1 MRILPFFL
9 SLLVTVGLVYC
20 LNRPWGQ
27 TPVIGRFLSPQHG
40 FWQNAEPVDQDYDG
54 RIKLPGLRAKGD
66 VYFDENLVP
75 HVFAANRRDAC
86 YIEGYLHARFRL
98 WQMEFQVFAAAG
110 RISEVLG
117 PGTNNS
123 FIKYDRGMRRLG
135 MVTAAR
141 RALEAVDEDPETKAD
156 CDAYTAGVNAYIGSL
171 TASALPLEYK
181 LLNYTPEPWSDL
193 KTMLFVKYMA
203 FDLAGGDNDFPMTNA
218 KAFFTKEQF
227 ALLYPEVQDSVDPVI
242 PKGTPFLAP
251 HFRPKP
257 PATVDS
263 LYLNSTTT
271 VTDMEH
277 VPDPDNGSNNWAVS
291 GRKTLSGKPILCNDP
306 HLSLTLPS
314 IWYQMQIHTPDY
326 NVYGVSFPG
335 APYVII
341 GFNDDCAW
349 GITNSER
356 DVRDYYT
363 IKFKDETRREYWF
376 NGAWK
381 AAAQRVDTIRI
392 KGQAPMYDTVATT
405 VFGPVM
411 FDPTYTGFSDDASDK
426 SYAVC
431 WKPAH
436 RSDELKTF
444 RKLQQIRNYGDY
456 KDAIRTFE
464 SPGQN
469 FAFADKAGE
478 VALWQQGAFPAKWK
492 EQGRF
497 VMPGEDSSYMWQED
511 SIPMEENPYMLA
523 TDDNRG
529 FVSSANQLPVDT
541 TYPYYL
547 GINFPPYRGLY
558 INRRLNNINSITPA
572 DMMSLQTDNHD
583 VFAEMARP
591 LLLRNIQDLRLN
603 DDARAA
609 LRFVRDW
616 NLNDDPDEEAPV
628 IFNYWWNHLQ
638 HDIYDDEFSKT
649 TLPLKRPFE
658 STLLEALL
666 KDSTYVFIDNV
677 NTPQKET
684 LREVITTAFLQAMN
698 DLAEAAKEDKLTWAK
713 NKDTWV
719 RHNLRLAALSRPHLP
734 IGGGVHCI
742 NAAKPNH
749 GPSWRMIVQLTTPV
763 EAYGIY
769 PGGQSGNPG
778 SPYYDTFVDKWAS
791 GKYNTLWIME
801 PNDVKNQHVK
811 WVMHFSAS

>member
-9 SLLVTVGLVYC
+9 SLIVTGGLIYC
-20 LNRPWGQ
+20 LDRPWGQ
-27 TPVIGRFLSPQHG
+27 TPVMGRFLSPQHG
-40 FWQNAEPVDQDYDG
+40 FWQNAEPVGQDFNAQ
-54 RIKLPGLRAKGD
+54 IKLPGLKGKGE
-66 VYFDENLVP
+66 VYFDENLIP
-75 HVFAANRRDAC
+75 HVFADSRVDAC
-86 YIEGYLHARFRL
+86 YIQGYLHARFRL
-98 WQMEFQVFAAAG
+98 WQMEFQTFAAAG
-110 RISEVLG
+110 RISEVFG
-117 PGTNNS
+117 AGKDNG
-123 FIKYDRGMRRLG
+123 FVKYDRGMRRLG
-135 MVTAAR
+135 MVTAAQN
-141 RALEAVDEDPETKAD
+141 ALEAAEEDPEAKAD
-156 CDAYTAGVNAYIGSL
+156 CDAYTAGVNAYISGL
-171 TASALPLEYK
+171 KASELPLEYK
-181 LLNYTPEPWSDL
+181 LLNYSPEPWTDL

-203 FDLAGGDNDFPMTNA
+203 FDLAGGDDDFQMTNA

-227 ALLYPEVQDSVDPVI
+227 ALLYPEIQDSVDPVI
-242 PKGTPFLAP
+242 PKGTPFLPP
-251 HFRPKP
+251 HFRPKA
-257 PATVDS
+257 PASVDS
-263 LYLNSTTT
+263 LYLNNPIT
-271 VTDMEH
+271 VTDREH
-277 VPDPDNGSNNWAVS
+277 APDPDNGSNNWAVS

-341 GFNDDCAW
+341 GFNDSCAW

-363 IKFKDETRREYWF
+363 IKFKDETRKEYWF
-376 NGAWK
+376 NGQWK
-381 AAAQRVDTIRI
+381 EAAQRVDTIRI
-392 KGQAPMYDTVATT
+392 KGAVPFYDTVATT
-405 VFGPVM
+405 VFGPVL
-411 FDPTYTGFSDDASDK
+411 FDPSYTGFSDEASSR

-436 RSDELKTF
+436 KSNELRTF
-444 RKLQQIRNYGDY
+444 RALQQVRNYTEY
-456 KDAIRTFE
+456 KEAIRTFE

-469 FAFADKAGE
+469 FAFADKGGE
-478 VALWQQGAFPAKWK
+478 VALWQQGSFPAKWK

-511 SIPMEENPYMLA
+511 SIPMEENPYMLV
-523 TDDNRG
+523 TDENRG
-529 FVSSANQLPVDT
+529 FVSSANQLPADT

-558 INRRLNNINSITPA
+558 INRRLNNINSITAA

-603 DDARAA
+603 DAARST
-609 LRFVRDW
+609 LRLFQNWD
-616 NLNDDPDEEAPV
+616 LNDDPNEEAPTV
-628 IFNYWWNHLQ
+628 FNYWWNHLQ
-638 HDIYDDEFSKT
+638 RDIYDDEFSKT
-649 TLPLKRPFE
+649 NLPLKRPFE

-666 KDSTYVFIDNV
+666 KDTAYPFIDNV
-677 NTPQKET
+677 NTPGKET
-684 LREVITTAFLQAMN
+684 LPQVVTTAFLETMN
-698 DLAEAAKEDKLTWAK
+698 DLTQAGREGRLAWAA

-719 RHNLRLAALSRPHLP
+719 RHNLRFASLSRPHLP

-742 NAAKPNH
+742 NAAKQQH
-749 GPSWRMIVQLTTPV
+749 GPSWRMIVQLTTPT

-778 SPYYDTFVDKWAS
+778 SVFYDTFVDKWAA
-791 GKYNTLWIME
+791 GKYNTLWIM
-801 PNDVKNQHVK
+801 NAGDVKNQQVK
-811 WVMHFSAS
+811 WVMHFSN

>member
-1 MRILPFFL
+1 MRILPFL
-9 SLLVTVGLVYC
+9 ISLILTVGLVYC

-27 TPVIGRFLSPQHG
+27 TPVMGRFLSPQHG
-40 FWQNAEPVDQDYDG
+40 FWQNAEPTDQDFDG
-54 RIKLPGLRAKGD
+54 QIKLPGLKGKGD
-66 VYFDENLVP
+66 VYFDENLIP
-75 HVFAANRRDAC
+75 HVFAASRADAC
-86 YIEGYLHARFRL
+86 YIQGYLHARFRL
-98 WQMEFQVFAAAG
+98 WQMEFQTFAASG
-110 RISEVLG
+110 RISERLG
-117 PGTNNS
+117 PGMDNG
-123 FIKYDRGMRRLG
+123 FVKYDRGMRRLG
-135 MVTAAR
+135 MVTAAQ
-141 RALEAVDEDPETKAD
+141 RALEAVEEDPEQKAD
-156 CDAYTAGVNAYIGSL
+156 CDAYTAGVNAYIDGL
-171 TASALPLEYK
+171 TASELPLEYK
-181 LLNYTPEPWSDL
+181 LLNYAPEPWTDL

-203 FDLAGGDNDFPMTNA
+203 FDLAGGDDDFQMTNA

-242 PKGTPFLAP
+242 PKGTSFLPP
-251 HFRPKP
+251 HFRPKL

-271 VTDMEH
+271 VTDREH
-277 VPDPDNGSNNWAVS
+277 APDPDNGSNNWAVS

-341 GFNDDCAW
+341 GFNDSCAW

-356 DVRDYYT
+356 DVRDYYS
-363 IKFKDETRREYWF
+363 IKFKDETRKEYWF
-376 NGAWK
+376 NGQWT
-381 AAAQRVDTIRI
+381 AASHRVDTILI
-392 KGQAPMYDTVATT
+392 KGAAPLYDTVATT
-405 VFGPVM
+405 VFGPVL
-411 FDPTYTGFSDDASDK
+411 FDPTYTGFSDEASNK

-431 WKPAH
+431 WKPAQK
-436 RSDELKTF
+436 SNELRTF
-444 RKLQQIRNYGDY
+444 RSLQQIHNYSDY
-456 KDAIRTFE
+456 KEAIRTFQ

-469 FAFADKAGE
+469 FAFADKGGE

-497 VMPGEDSSYMWQED
+497 VMPGQDSSYMWQAD
-511 SIPMEENPYMLA
+511 SIPMEENPYMLV

-558 INRRLNNINSITPA
+558 INRRLNNINSITAA

-591 LLLRNIQDLRLN
+591 LLLRNIQDLRLS
-603 DDARAA
+603 DAARAA
-609 LRFVRDW
+609 LRVVRDW
-616 NLNDDPDEEAPV
+616 NLNDDPNEEGPV

-638 HDIYDDEFSKT
+638 KDIYDDEFGKT
-649 TLPLKRPFE
+649 NLPLKRPFE

-666 KDSTYVFIDNV
+666 KDTAYQFIDDV

-684 LREVITTAFLQAMN
+684 LPQVVTTAYLQAMT
-698 DLAEAAKEDKLTWAK
+698 DLAEAGKEDRLTWAR
-713 NKDTWV
+713 NKDTWI
-719 RHNLRLAALSRPHLP
+719 RHNLRFAALSRPHLP
-734 IGGGVHCI
+734 IGGGTHCI
-742 NAAKPNH
+742 NAAKPLH
-749 GPSWRMIVQLTTPV
+749 GPSWRMIVHLTTPT

-778 SPYYDTFVDKWAS
+778 SVYYDTFVDKWAA
-791 GKYNTLWIME
+791 GKYNTLWVMTAE
-801 PNDVKNQHVK
+801 DVKNQHIK
-811 WVMHFSAS
+811 WVMHFSGS